1 MSRSD
6 LPDTTLRPHL
16 KPEGFEVEVSCP
28 AGKPIEREL
37 LSQLE
42 ELDDTIFSAL
52 GGDAAALDEAATT
65 WRRMQSQAPSR
76 LIDESREQ
84 YLRQAENV
92 WRRSQANPT
101 ADLARSFAALE
112 ILTLLAE

>member
-16 KPEGFEVEVSCP
+16 KPIGFEVEVSCP

-37 LSQLE
+37 LVQLE
-42 ELDDTIFSAL
+42 ELDDTIFNAL
-52 GGDAAALDEAATT
+52 RGDAAALDEAAAI

-84 YLRQAENV
+84 YLRHAETV

-101 ADLARSFAALE
+101 ADLAAAFAALE